1 MVKIFISATV
11 LYTLIVVIYFVR
23 IRAMKK
29 RKKDIVGKGSSVDV
43 LKTDIVGKSRF
54 EGVRSQTEATAS
66 TSRGKPDVK
75 EEIVSSEVSRV
86 GSDDTY
92 SDTPPDEEEL
102 ELLDISVPLEY
113 EDENDGD
120 SDDDN
125 DGENDNDN
133 DDFDDEETENEAPAN
148 TALGLDF
155 DSLVSTLKTVDGGE
169 KATPEERQKAGK
181 VLVEIRKTDMF
192 EQIVSG
198 KPSRAS
204 TVSSVMSE
212 HLAAF
217 YASQNVGTPT
227 RTAPKDFDV
236 NKFV

>member
-11 LYTLIVVIYFVR
+11 LYALIVVIYFMR

-54 EGVRSQTEATAS
+54 EGVRSQTEVTTS
-66 TSRGKPDVK
+66 VSRGKPDEK
-75 EEIVSSEVSRV
+75 EEIASSEVSQES
-86 GSDDTY
+86 SDDTY
-92 SDTPPDEEEL
+92 SDNPPDDEEL

-113 EDENDGD
+113 EYEDENDDD
-120 SDDDN
+120 SDGDDDN
-125 DGENDNDN
+125 DGDEYDE
-133 DDFDDEETENEAPAN
+133 EETENEAPAN

-155 DSLVSTLKTVDGGE
+155 DSLVSTLKTVDKDE